1 MLHFYEG
8 QVRKFLTQFIR
19 ILSNFSVET
28 GKAKD
33 GQINLRAVP
42 VVYGDPTRQVAN
54 IIRNNSENAL
64 NYAPK
69 IACYVR
75 ELNYDRDRMQNPYH
89 VEKQHLRERDVDSDG
104 NYTNQLGAGYTVE
117 KVMPSPFRLEVTAD
131 IFSSNTDQKLQIL
144 EQILYLFNPDFEI
157 QKTDNYIDWT
167 SLSYVELTG
176 ITFSSRTI
184 PVGADSEID
193 VASMTF
199 SMPIWL
205 SPPVKVKKLG
215 VVQKIIM
222 SIYDDDGGIAKG
234 LIDGELASR
243 SFITPNNFGLLVS
256 GGQLRLLGSTGTNVK
271 SGGDGFHTGA
281 RDPGLADPFE
291 EFGPP
296 LNWKLILDQYGK
308 VINGTSQI
316 RLDQPNGNQIIG
328 TIATTT
334 LDDTI
339 LLYTIDDDTIPSNTL
354 TAVKK
359 IINPATFNPG
369 TPANGDRYLVIND
382 VGDSTASFQSS
393 TWGTLVARVGDIIE
407 YNSST
412 GKWNIAFDASDP
424 DSTQHYVTNLNTGIQ
439 YKFNG
444 TEWVKSYEG
453 VYRQGTW
460 SIVLDGGYQQTED
473 ADANDATTP

>member
-1 MLHFYEG
+1 
-8 QVRKFLTQFIR
+8 
-19 ILSNFSVET
+19 
-28 GKAKD
+28 
-33 GQINLRAVP
+33 
-42 VVYGDPTRQVAN
+42 
-54 IIRNNSENAL
+54 
-64 NYAPK
+64 
-69 IACYVR
+69 
-75 ELNYDRDRMQNPYH
+75 
-89 VEKQHLRERDVDSDG
+89 
-104 NYTNQLGAGYTVE
+104 
-117 KVMPSPFRLEVTAD
+117 
-131 IFSSNTDQKLQIL
+131 
-144 EQILYLFNPDFEI
+144 
-157 QKTDNYIDWT
+157 
-167 SLSYVELTG
+167 
-176 ITFSSRTI
+176 
-184 PVGADSEID
+184 
-193 VASMTF
+193 
-199 SMPIWL
+199 
-205 SPPVKVKKLG
+205 

-256 GGQLRLLGSTGTNVK
+256 GGQLRLLGTTGTNVK

-281 RDPGLADPFE
+281 RDPSLADPFE
-291 EFGPP
+291 TFGPP

-316 RLDQPNGNQIIG
+316 RLQQANGNQIIG

-369 TPANGDRYLVIND
+369 TPSNGDRYLVIND

-393 TWGTLVARVGDIIE
+393 TWGTLVAKVGDIIE
-407 YNSST
+407 YNSTTS
-412 GKWNIAFDASDP
+412 KWNIAFDASDP

-439 YKFNG
+439 YRFNG

-453 VYRQGTW
+453 VYKQGDW

-473 ADANDATTP
+473 ADSNDATTP

>member
-28 GKAKD
+28 GKLSD
-33 GQINLRAVP
+33 GSVNLRAVP

-75 ELNYDRDRMQNPYH
+75 ELNYDRERMQNPYH
-89 VEKQHLRERDVDSDG
+89 IEKQHLRERDVDADG

-117 KVMPSPFRLEVTAD
+117 KVMPSPFRLEVSAD
-131 IFSSNTDQKLQIL
+131 IFSSNTDQKLQIM

-176 ITFSSRTI
+176 VTFSSRTI

-234 LIDGELASR
+234 LIDGELVSR

-256 GGQLRLLGSTGTNVK
+256 GNQLRLLGTTGVNVK

-281 RDPGLADPFE
+281 NEPNNFDPFE
-291 EFGPP
+291 AFGPAV
-296 LNWKLILDQYGK
+296 NWKILLDQYGK

-316 RLDQPNGNQIIG
+316 RLTQPNGNQVIG

-339 LLYTIDDDTIPSNTL
+339 LLYTIDGDTIPSNTL

-369 TPANGDRYLVIND
+369 TPSNGDRYLVIND

-393 TWGTLVARVGDIIE
+393 TWGTLVASVGDIIE
-407 YNSST
+407 YNSAT
-412 GKWNIAFDASDP
+412 GKWNVAFDASNP

-439 YKFNG
+439 YRFNG

-453 VYRQGTW
+453 VYRAGNW

>member
-33 GQINLRAVP
+33 GQVNLRAVP

-54 IIRNNSENAL
+54 IIRNNSENAM

-256 GGQLRLLGSTGTNVK
+256 GGQLRLLGTTGTNVK

-296 LNWKLILDQYGK
+296 LNWKIVLDQYGK

-359 IINPATFNPG
+359 IINPATFDPG
-369 TPANGDRYLVIND
+369 SPANGDRYLVIND

-453 VYRQGTW
+453 VYKQGTW